1 LSTELMVFIE
11 PTDEE
16 INAPFAGAF
25 LLEEDDINRLSG
37 ELLKWAKEKWG
48 LSNIKENK

>member
-1 LSTELMVFIE
+1 MVFIE

-16 INAPFAGAF
+16 INAPFVGTF
-25 LLEEDDINRLSG
+25 LLEKDDINLLSE
-37 ELLKWAKEKWG
+37 ELLKWANEKWG